1 MAIKIPKAKVLA
13 ISLTDFLSS
22 VNITMSDLEMVN
34 AEVEKKLQM
43 NHLGMKTVTIKVKT
57 LVARFNVW
65 IVICFK
71 AKLVFSATRSL

>member
-43 NHLGMKTVTIKVKT
+43 NHLGMKTVTIKVNT
-57 LVARFNVW
+57 PVARFKTW

-71 AKLVFSATRSL
+71 S